1 MGKSMPLVRFRV
13 QLVFFVC
20 LFLVLISLNGCG
32 NQKAGEELVK
42 AGIATGNTL
51 ANYYD
56 SLVQDTVDIWE
67 MEAFLSSI
75 RNDTDTTI
83 VTFNESQQK
92 LLQDQIEAL
101 QHRARLARRLV
112 SVYNALKELSSYD
125 ASGEV
130 KGAAENLAKEVQGIP
145 VLQNSKVVPSSI
157 IGSLAGD
164 IASWQQ
170 SKDIKKGAKLILD
183 TLKKLKEL
191 YDSETKAYKSIAVER
206 GNKVSNVVINLLEK
220 KLVIGLPLLQKASES
235 LGLPWAADK
244 KPIEDAQT
252 LKAVIEVAKVRI
264 QRMAFLSSDAA
275 DNVAMSISLLIDNH
289 QEFQNKKV
297 LTLSEMLAAIQKA
310 QSYIDE
316 ISKLRQE
323 NN

>member
-1 MGKSMPLVRFRV
+1 MGKSMQLVRYRARF
-13 QLVFFVC
+13 VFAVC
-20 LFLVLISLNGCG
+20 LSLALLSLNGCG
-32 NQKAGEELVK
+32 DQKAGEELAK
-42 AGIATGNTL
+42 AGIAAGNTL

-67 MEAFLSSI
+67 MEAFLDSI
-75 RNDTDTTI
+75 RGVSFDEN
-83 VTFNESQQK
+83 QQK
-92 LLQDQIEAL
+92 PLQDQIEAL

-112 SVYNALKELSSYD
+112 STYNALKELSSYD
-125 ASGEV
+125 ASVEV
-130 KGAAENLAKEVQGIP
+130 KGAAEKLAQEVQGIP
-145 VLQNSKVVPSSI
+145 SLPNSSVNPSSI

-164 IASWQQ
+164 IAAWQQ
-170 SKDIKKGAKLILD
+170 SKDIKKGSKLILD

-191 YDSETKAYKSIAVER
+191 YDRETKAYKSIALER
-206 GNKVSNVVINLLEK
+206 GNKVSNVVEHLLTK

-244 KPIEDAQT
+244 KPIEDEQT
-252 LKAVIEVAKVRI
+252 IKALVEVARVRT

-275 DNVAMSISLLIDNH
+275 DNVAESISLLIYNH
-289 QEFQNKKV
+289 QEFQNKKG

-323 NN
+323 SNKK